1 VIARVG
7 NIKKNDNV
15 VVIAGR
21 DRGKRGRVLRVVP
34 LKGRVIVEG
43 VNFIK
48 RHTRPNPQKNVKGG
62 IVEREA
68 ALSVSN
74 VQLVCPECSAPTRVG
89 RQQLGDGRRVRV
101 CRKCKGVVDK

>member
-34 LKGRVIVEG
+34 VKGRVIVEG